1 MEELRLLHPLWLI
14 PAIVFF
20 LLAFFVNRNVRTD
33 DWQQVISKS
42 VLRYLRTSKDAPRV
56 GVNYVLLAA
65 AVCSLALSSPAIR
78 GSTDEALLHSTN
90 WLVLLDVSR
99 SMTTTDIAPSR
110 LSAARNTLLQ
120 LSKEANS
127 RALGL
132 IVYAGDA
139 FLASPPAFDKR
150 QLEETAALLD
160 HGIVPHEGSNLS
172 RALSLATAVVTD
184 SQLIDGRIFLLTDS
198 GGVNNTTE
206 AAARFLHSQG
216 QQLDIVVFG
225 STDGD
230 PNIAV
235 NQSQVEAL
243 AAAGG
248 GKSIKAS
255 NFGEVDLDAFNL
267 SDAQSSEFF
276 SADLSSLQWKNQ
288 SHWIVLLLLP
298 LLIQL
303 FRSENKR

>member
-1 MEELRLLHPLWLI
+1 MEELRLLHPLWLV
-14 PAIVFF
+14 PAFVLF
-20 LLAFFVNRNVRTD
+20 LLAFFVKRKARSD
-33 DWQQVISKS
+33 DWEHVISKS
-42 VLRYLRTSKDAPRV
+42 VLRYLRTSNDDQGV
-56 GVNYVLLAA
+56 GINYVLLAA

-78 GSTDEALLHSTN
+78 SSTDDALLHSTH
-90 WLVLLDVSR
+90 WLVLLDVSK
-99 SMTTTDIAPSR
+99 SMTSTDIAPSR

-127 RALGL
+127 RSMGL
-132 IVYAGDA
+132 IVYSGDA

-150 QLEETAALLD
+150 QLEETAALLE

-172 RALSLATAVVTD
+172 RALSLATSVVTD

-206 AAARFLHSQG
+206 AAARFLSSQG
-216 QQLDIVVFG
+216 QQLDIIVFG

-243 AAAGG
+243 ATAGG
-248 GKSIKAS
+248 GKTIRAS
-255 NFGEVDLDAFNL
+255 NFGEVDLGAFKLNDAPS
-267 SDAQSSEFF
+267 SDFF

-303 FRSENKR
+303 FRSENNR